1 MQPQA
6 PPMTPFEQ
14 RATQAFHA
22 VGALRAQSVI
32 LHRSAAFCMD
42 RCLDTEELYTLLR
55 TTQAPIRY
63 RLDTDL
69 AEKKCTANCSAKWD
83 ELYRATAMRVNE
95 EETRS
100 VQMREMNR
108 MMEAMQRNDSRGA

>member
-1 MQPQA
+1 MQSPT

-14 RATQAFHA
+14 RATQAFQT
-22 VGALRAQSVI
+22 VGALRMQSVI
-32 LHRSAAFCMD
+32 LHRGTAFCME

-69 AEKKCTANCSAKWD
+69 AEKKCVANCSAKWD
-83 ELYRATAMRVNE
+83 ELYRATAMRLNE
-95 EETRS
+95 DAVKS
-100 VQMREMNR
+100 VQAREMKN
-108 MMEAMQRNDSRGA
+108 MMDAMQGGGVRGM